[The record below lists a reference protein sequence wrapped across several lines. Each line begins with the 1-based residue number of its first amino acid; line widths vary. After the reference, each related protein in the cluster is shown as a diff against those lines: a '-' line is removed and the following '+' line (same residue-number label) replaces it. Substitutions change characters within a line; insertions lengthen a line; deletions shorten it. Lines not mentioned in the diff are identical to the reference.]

1 MPKKASSGNSAAQI
15 ATAVVDSNSLITFT
29 TVDENLIFEGAKVTV
44 VGITGVTGVTPNVTN
59 AVVYKVNT
67 AKSFS
72 VKPTTDFTYASTFPV
87 SLAVASTAT
96 VYSIN
101 GSIAGT
107 SIAVAQPE
115 RVKRARYFNFVVPE
129 ITTIASGNRVLLT
142 WNAAGI
148 SNPVASVAVTRTLG
162 TSVTSISTSAVGT
175 NVLDPAGADLV
186 GGTEYTYTIT
196 AINDVSTKTKVS
208 KVTALF
214 INPVSVTASATAS
227 TQSSVSVSWSAPVT
241 NTVVTNY
248 EVQRSSN
255 GTTFTT
261 VSTTSGVVTSYVD
274 SSATYTDNWTYRVRP
289 LAVFATAAGGTVLG
303 SYATTSAISPYY
315 VLSTTPAVT
324 TIASTAN
331 QLLVSWTAPASNPAI
346 TSYTLQRATSSNN
359 STWSAWS
366 DVTLA
371 SPTATSYTET
381 AATSALFYKYQ
392 LRVNNAQLSSAFV
405 ESNSLQAFYLNDPLT
420 PAPTVTRASTS
431 NANLVVSGSYVANPS
446 ITAYEIRRSS
456 DAGLNWTTVAT
467 SAASLPYTDSTTA
480 QNTTYIYQVKAT
492 NGELTTANWSASSTS
507 ILTYAVPNPP
517 TSVSTSNIAATSL
530 TVNWSGA
537 TVNAAGPA
545 IANYRVDYKVTST
558 TTWTT
563 LSSAISSSSVSYNV
577 TGLTTDTA
585 YNFRV
590 FAINTVGTSSASSTL
605 TATPVRIAGTATLT
619 SDSVSST
626 SVYYNLSKTLTATTN
641 PGRSVQFQIS
651 TDNSTWSNLGTA
663 ITANATTGVA
673 TTTWTSDTVD
683 AWRYFRVQVA
693 QNDFYTLTTS
703 GSISIYNYKNPL
715 SITISNSNSGNTRYA
730 SVNVKDAAGNNV
742 DGVSIGFDLK
752 YFDVARYRHANTTTD
767 ASGNAST
774 SFTLA
779 ESWAMYGIASKTNYV
794 SATSGDTVQYVD
806 QTFNT
811 DATSSRS
818 YKSNGALRADYAT
831 NDRCYYGYYDSSN
844 GNQRSAVWFSDWY
857 NPNATDTWDRINNAY
872 SLTGAYV
879 YIKRGSSAG
888 APNNGTVRI
897 GIHENNDV
905 TNSWTT
911 LTENGVATNLQSFT
925 LDHDQANGTFPTG
938 ADVTTAFRPY
948 TTKNSDRFIYGIT
961 VGPGSSSSYVAANYG
976 WLYGANVTGQ
986 PYITFVVQADPYY

>member
-175 NVLDPAGADLV
+175 NVLDPAGADLI

-214 INPVSVTASATAS
+214 INPVSVTASATDS

-366 DVTLA
+366 NVTLA

-392 LRVNNAQLSSAFV
+392 LRVNNAQLNSAFV

-492 NGELTTANWSASSTS
+492 NGELTTANWSASSTAL
-507 ILTYAVPNPP
+507 LTYAVPNPP

-563 LSSAISSSSVSYNV
+563 LSSAISSSAVSYNV

-651 TDNSTWSNLGTA
+651 TNNSTWSNLGTA

-703 GSISIYNYKNPL
+703 GSIGIYNYKNPL

-730 SVNVKDAAGNNV
+730 SVNVKDAGGNNV

-752 YFDVARYRHANTTTD
+752 YFDVARYRYANTTTD

-888 APNNGTVRI
+888 ASSNGTVRI

-948 TTKNSDRFIYGIT
+948 TTKNSESSIYGIT

>member
-115 RVKRARYFNFVVPE
+115 RVERAKYFNFVVPE
-129 ITTIASGNRVLLT
+129 ITTVASGNRVLLT

-196 AINDVSTKTKVS
+196 AINDISTKTKVS

-381 AATSALFYKYQ
+381 AATSALYYKYQ
-392 LRVNNAQLSSAFV
+392 LRVNTAQLSSAFV

-456 DAGLNWTTVAT
+456 NAGSTWTTVAT

-492 NGELTTANWSASSTS
+492 NGELTTANWSASSTAL
-507 ILTYAVPNPP
+507 LTYAVPNPP

-563 LSSAISSSSVSYNV
+563 LSSAISSSATSYNV

-590 FAINTVGTSSASSTL
+590 FAINTIGTSSASSTL
-605 TATPVRIAGTATLT
+605 TATPARIAGTATLT
-619 SDSVSST
+619 RDST
-626 SVYYNLSKTLTATTN
+626 TVYYNLNRTLTATTN

-651 TDNSTWSNLGTA
+651 TNNSTWSNLGTA

-673 TTTWTSDTVD
+673 TKTWTSDTVD
-683 AWRYFRVQVA
+683 AYRYFRIQVA

-703 GSISIYNYKNPL
+703 GSVSIYNYKNPL

-742 DGVSIGFDLK
+742 SGATIVYYLK
-752 YFDVARYRHANTTTD
+752 YFDVARYHHDNTATYTTD
-767 ASGNAST
+767 GSGNSST
-774 SFTLA
+774 SFTLGT
-779 ESWAMYGIASKTNYV
+779 SWALYAVASKTNYE
-794 SATSGDTVQYVD
+794 SITSGDTIQYVNES
-806 QTFNT
+806 FNI
-811 DATSSRS
+811 DASNSRS
-818 YKSNGALRADYAT
+818 YSGIDGSTRAVDAI
-831 NDRCYYGYYDSSN
+831 CYYGYYDTSWK
-844 GNQRSAVWFSDWY
+844 NQKSAVWFSGWY
-857 NPNATDTWDRINNAY
+857 NANDTDTWDRINNSYA
-872 SLTGAYV
+872 LVGAYV
-879 YIKRGSSAG
+879 YVKRGDSSG
-888 APNNGTVRI
+888 SVSNGNVRI
-897 GIHENNDV
+897 GIHENANVQSDWDGLTASPALQTFVLDRSQGSGTTALGTDV
-905 TNSWTT
+905 T
-911 LTENGVATNLQSFT
+911 E
-925 LDHDQANGTFPTG
+925 
-938 ADVTTAFRPY
+938 AFRPY
-948 TTKNSDRFIYGIT
+948 TTKNSSHSIYGIT
-961 VGPGSSSSYVAANYG
+961 IGPGSTSSYVAANYG
-976 WLYGANVTGQ
+976 WVYGADVTGQ
-986 PYITFVVQADPYY
+986 PYITFVVQADPYF

>member
-1 MPKKASSGNSAAQI
+1 MPKKSSSGNSAAQI
-15 ATAVVDSNSLITFT
+15 ATAVVDSNTLITFT
-29 TVDENLIFEGAKVTV
+29 TVSENLIFEGAKVTV
-44 VGITGVTGVTPNVTN
+44 TGITGVTGVTPNVVN
-59 AVVYKVNT
+59 AIVYKVNT

-72 VKPTTDFTYASTFPV
+72 VKPTTDFTYSSTFPV
-87 SLAVASTAT
+87 SLVVAADAT

-101 GSIAGT
+101 GAIAGT
-107 SIAVAQPE
+107 KILYAQPE
-115 RVKRARYFNFVVPE
+115 EVKRAKYFNFIVPE
-129 ITTIASGNRVLLT
+129 VNAVASGNRVLLT
-142 WNAAGI
+142 WNASGI
-148 SNPVASVAVTRTLG
+148 SNPVASVSVTRTLG
-162 TSVTSISTSAVGT
+162 TSTTVVSTSAVGT
-175 NVLDPAGADLV
+175 NVLDPAGSDLT

-196 AINDVSTKTKVS
+196 AINDVSTKTEIS
-208 KVTALF
+208 KVTTLF

-227 TQSSVSVSWSAPVT
+227 TQSSVSVSWSTPIT

-261 VSTTSGVVTSYVD
+261 VSTTSGTVTSYVD
-274 SSATYTDNWTYRVRP
+274 SSATYSNNWTYRVRP
-289 LAVFATAAGGTVLG
+289 LAVFATSAGGTVTG
-303 SYATTSAISPYY
+303 SYATTSAVSPYY
-315 VLSTTPAVT
+315 VLSTTPTVTAV
-324 TIASTAN
+324 ASTAN
-331 QLLVSWTAPASNPAI
+331 QLLVSWTAPDSNPSI

-381 AATSALFYKYQ
+381 SATSAIFYKYQ
-392 LRVNNAQLSSAFV
+392 LKVNNAQLSSAFV
-405 ESNSLQAFYLNDPLT
+405 ESNSLRAFYLNDPLT

-431 NANLVVSGSYVANPS
+431 NANLVVSGSYAANPS
-446 ITAYEIRRSS
+446 ITSYEIRRSS
-456 DAGLNWTTVAT
+456 NAGSTWTTVAT

-492 NGELTTANWSASSTS
+492 NGELTTANWSASSTA

-517 TSVSTSNIAATSL
+517 TSVTTSNIAATSL

-545 IANYRVDYKVTST
+545 IANYRVDYKVSST

-563 LSSAISSSSVSYNV
+563 LSTAISSAATSYNV

-585 YNFRV
+585 YNFRI
-590 FAINTVGTSSASSTL
+590 FAINTIGTSAASSTV
-605 TATPVRIAGTATLT
+605 TATPARIAGTATLT
-619 SDSVSST
+619 FDSAT
-626 SVYYNLSKTLTATTN
+626 VYYNLDRTLTATTN

-651 TDNSTWSNLGTA
+651 TDNATWSNLGTA
-663 ITANATTGVA
+663 VTANATTGVA
-673 TTTWTSDTVD
+673 TKTWTSNTVD
-683 AWRYFRVQVA
+683 DYRYFRIQVA

-703 GSISIYNYKNPL
+703 GSIRIYNYKNPL
-715 SITISNSNSGNTRYA
+715 SITISKSNSGNTRYV
-730 SVNVKDAAGNNV
+730 SVNVKDAGGNTV
-742 DGVSIGFDLK
+742 DGASVGFNLK
-752 YFDVARYRHANTTTD
+752 YFDVANYRHANTSTD

-779 ESWAMYGIASKTNYV
+779 ESWAMHAIASKTNYV
-794 SATSGDTVQYVD
+794 SVTSSDAVQYVD

-818 YKSNGALRADYAT
+818 YKSNGALRADFAT
-831 NDRCYYGYYDSSN
+831 NDRCYYGYYDSTN

-879 YIKRGSSAG
+879 YVKRGNSAG
-888 APNNGTVRI
+888 ASANSNVRI
-897 GIHENNDV
+897 GIHENSDV

-911 LTENGVATNLQSFT
+911 LTENGVATSLQTFV
-925 LDHDQANGTFPTG
+925 LDHDQASGTFPTG
-938 ADVTTAFRPY
+938 ADVTAAFRPY
-948 TTKNSDRFIYGIT
+948 TTKNSASSIYGIT
-961 VGPGSSSSYVAANYG
+961 IGPGSSSSYVAANYG

-986 PYITFVVQADPYY
+986 PYITFVVQADPYF